1 MSFFLKGNSP
11 PTSPPKIVESHQP
24 VETNYLSTNSRRMIP
39 TAEEFL
45 NDFNEADKMAT
56 FSSKELID
64 DSKKNFTK
72 LSYRLFCN

>member
-1 MSFFLKGNSP
+1 
-11 PTSPPKIVESHQP
+11 
-24 VETNYLSTNSRRMIP
+24 MIP

-56 FSSKELID
+56 FSAKELID